1 MDEATSALDT
11 KSEGVVQAALDRAA
25 VGRTTIVIAH
35 RLSTIKTA
43 DSIVVM
49 SAGRIVEQGTH
60 EELLSLKGTYY
71 ALVEAQQIAAAK
83 QGKDPEEVELAEDRE
98 ELARVMTE
106 DKAMKLTRTNTTKSV
121 SSQVLKNRDASSDK
135 EYSLWTLIRVI
146 ASFNKGDAFAMTIGL
161 VASIIAGAGQ
171 PVQAVLFAK
180 TIVAM
185 SRPPSEYRQLRS
197 DVNFW
202 SGMFFMVSY
211 CPDNLS
217 TNVFCLPL
225 VTELTT
231 VDSLLVHNSYRIQS
245 KVLLLQYAR
254 SVLSIVHATNPSGQ
268 CSDKTLAILTETR
281 ILLVLLR
288 VFSRPRLH
296 MLLGY
301 LELLWERYSTSS
313 LLWLLV
319 SS

>member
-1 MDEATSALDT
+1 MLHALTSCPLADHTSRLDEATSALDT

-60 EELLSLKGTYY
+60 EELLSRRGTYY
-71 ALVEAQQIAAAK
+71 ALVQAQQIAAAK
-83 QGKDPEEVELAEDRE
+83 QGKDPEEVELAEDRD
-98 ELARVMTE
+98 ELARVITE

-121 SSQVLKNRDASSDK
+121 SSQVLKNRNAAGDK

-146 ASFNKGDAFAMTIGL
+146 ASFNKGDTFAMTIGL

-202 SGMFFMVSY
+202 SGMFFMVSCY
-211 CPDNLS
+211 PDNLVAS
-217 TNVFCLPL
+217 HYRTNA
-225 VTELTT
+225 
-231 VDSLLVHNSYRIQS
+231 HQ
-245 KVLLLQYAR
+245 
-254 SVLSIVHATNPSGQ
+254 
-268 CSDKTLAILTETR
+268 
-281 ILLVLLR
+281 
-288 VFSRPRLH
+288 
-296 MLLGY
+296 
-301 LELLWERYSTSS
+301 
-313 LLWLLV
+313 
-319 SS
+319 